1 MLVGVVL
8 AIVVSG
14 CGGGSAD
21 PARSSGGDASE
32 IQFDQQLHDRIPQ
45 AIRDRGVIRFATD
58 PSYAPMES
66 YAPDGRTIVGFEPD
80 LADALSAVLGVKVEL
95 VPSDF
100 GTALDDTANGTFDAV
115 LSAMTDTPERE
126 QKVDFIN
133 YFSAGTSII
142 VQRGNPQGVADLIG
156 LCGRVAAIEK
166 ATVQED
172 LLRRTQ
178 QQCGNKPIKIHTSKD
193 NADALL
199 QLRTGRAV
207 AVLTDYPPAVHLG
220 TDART
225 RAHYQLASTVQYEP
239 GLYGIA
245 VAKDNTALR
254 DVVRE
259 ALDQVIRSGA
269 YAELL
274 KRWDLT
280 TGGVTSASI
289 NGGASA
295 ATGP

>member
-8 AIVVSG
+8 ATAVSG
-14 CGGGSAD
+14 CGAGSAD
-21 PARSSGGDASE
+21 PAPRSDAAE
-32 IQFDQQLHDRIPQ
+32 IQFSQQLHDRIPQ
-45 AIRDRGVIRFATD
+45 AIRERGVIRFATD

-66 YAPDGRTIVGFEPD
+66 YAADGRTIVGFEPD
-80 LADALSAVLGVKVEL
+80 LAAALGTVLGLKVEM
-95 VPSDF
+95 VSTDF
-100 GTALDDTANGTFDAV
+100 STALDDTANGTFDAV
-115 LSAMTDTPERE
+115 LSAMTDTPTRE
-126 QKVDFIN
+126 QKVDFVN
-133 YFSAGTSII
+133 YFSAGTSI
-142 VQRGNPQGVADLIG
+142 VVRRGNPEGVADLKD

-178 QQCGNKPIKIHTSKD
+178 QQCGDKPITIHASKD

-207 AVLTDYPPAVHLG
+207 AILTDYPPAVHLG
-220 TDART
+220 TDVRT

-254 DVVRE
+254 DALRD
-259 ALDQVIRSGA
+259 ALDRLIRSGA

-274 KRWDLT
+274 RRWDLT

-289 NGGASA
+289 NGGDSA